1 MLDILVTSVEESPHG
16 PDSVSF
22 TAAVTLVDLVV
33 SVIIRACVVLISCT
47 AVQALILLIHSVLV
61 PLITLC
67 SVTPGC
73 AGVSCVS
80 HPALSGT
87 SPFSIPLFL
96 CLGFDDRIGVGVSF
110 SIGLCFDLGVRV
122 CTGLGVGFGT

>member
-22 TAAVTLVDLVV
+22 TAAITLVDLVV
-33 SVIIRACVVLISCT
+33 SVVIWASIVLISRT

-73 AGVSCVS
+73 ACVLSVS
-80 HPALSGT
+80 HPALSCAP
-87 SPFSIPLFL
+87 SFSIPLLLRL
-96 CLGFDDRIGVGVSF
+96 CFDDCISVCTSF
-110 SIGLCFDLGVRV
+110 SIGL
-122 CTGLGVGFGT
+122 

>member
-22 TAAVTLVDLVV
+22 TAAITLVDLVV
-33 SVIIRACVVLISCT
+33 SVVVRASIVLISRT
-47 AVQALILLIHSVLV
+47 TVQALILLIHSVLV

-73 AGVSCVS
+73 AGVRSVS
-80 HPALSGT
+80 HPALSST
-87 SPFSIPLFL
+87 SPFSIPLLL
-96 CLGFDDRIGVGVSF
+96 CLGFDDRIGVGASF
-110 SIGLCFDLGVRV
+110 SFCLCFASTLPVPA
-122 CTGLGVGFGT
+122 LLP